1 MAKRTISEK
10 EVKEHLRAE
19 GFKEI
24 EAAEKGRA
32 SWYKKA
38 SQQPSCFKA
47 VRKEKLKR

>member
-1 MAKRTISEK
+1 MAERTISEK

-24 EAAEKGRA
+24 KAAEKESA
-32 SWYKKA
+32 WYKKA

-47 VRKEKLKR
+47 VRKEKLRR